1 MQVAGVILLMLATG
15 AAAGLLAGLLGV
27 GGGLIIVAALAWQ
40 LPALGVPHESVMHV
54 ALATALAS
62 MLATSLASSRA
73 HARRGSVMWESVAW
87 LVPGLL
93 LGTALG
99 TLIADRLAT
108 VTLAVGVALYCFVAA
123 AQLAFGRTPADD
135 SDAAAPRGPLLPLAG
150 VVIGAV
156 SALVGIGGGSMTVPL
171 LIARGAR
178 PVRAIGSSAACGFA
192 IALAG
197 MAGYVL
203 AGRDAAGLPAG
214 SVGYVF
220 LPGAIAIALASV
232 AVAPAGV
239 ALAHR
244 TRGVT
249 LKRLFAGLL
258 LLMGVSVLVP
268 VLR

>member
-1 MQVAGVILLMLATG
+1 MHAAGVIVLMLATG

-27 GGGLIIVAALAWQ
+27 GGGLIIVAALVWQ
-40 LPALGVPHESVMHV
+40 LPALGVPHEAVMHV

-62 MLATSLASSRA
+62 MLATSLASTRA
-73 HARRGSVMWESVAW
+73 HARRGAVMWVSVAW

-93 LGTALG
+93 LGAALG
-99 TLIADRLAT
+99 TLIADRLS
-108 VTLAVGVALYCFVAA
+108 TLVLALGVAAYCFVAA

-171 LIARGAR
+171 LISRGAR

-197 MAGYVL
+197 MAGYVV
-203 AGRDAAGLPAG
+203 AGRDAPALPPG
-214 SVGYVF
+214 SWGYVF
-220 LPGAIAIALASV
+220 LPGAVAIALASV
-232 AVAPAGV
+232 VMAPAGV

-244 TRGVT
+244 LRGVT
-249 LKRLFAGLL
+249 LKRLFAALL
-258 LLMGVSVLVP
+258 LLMGLSVLVP
-268 VLR
+268 ALK